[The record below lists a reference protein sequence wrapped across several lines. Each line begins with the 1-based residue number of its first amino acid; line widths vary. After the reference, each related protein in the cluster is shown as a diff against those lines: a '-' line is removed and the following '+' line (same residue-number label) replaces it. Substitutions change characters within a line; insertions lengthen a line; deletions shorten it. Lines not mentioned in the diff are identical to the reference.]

1 MKYHKTDHA
10 TSRESEVDTRLAHVI
25 DSRMDNSTDTSASKY
40 VISRICYVLW
50 NEFLDILI
58 IKIINCDYSFRI

>member
-25 DSRMDNSTDTSASKY
+25 DSRMDNSTDTSASK
-40 VISRICYVLW
+40 SHESAMCYGM
-50 NEFLDILI
+50 NF
-58 IKIINCDYSFRI
+58 